1 MTNLISRYLL
11 NMKVSLKGA
20 KKCFDEK
27 QIDAVHKYVKLLQ
40 SSMPLKTPTTIIF
53 ADNRDVKMTTGVRQ
67 KGHKIHVLV
76 NKRMFIDVLRTL
88 AHEWAH
94 EFEHQKL
101 GMDDTKKHKDIGGPE
116 ENLANILAGIM
127 TKKFQKQYPEVEE
140 LLYNED

>member
-1 MTNLISRYLL
+1 
-11 NMKVSLKGA
+11 MKVSLHGT

-53 ADNRDVKMTTGVRQ
+53 ADTRDVKMTTGVRRP
-67 KGHKIHVLV
+67 GHNIHVLV
-76 NKRMFIDVLRTL
+76 HKRMFIDVLRTL

-101 GMDDTKKHKDIGGPE
+101 GMKDTKKVKDIGGPE

-127 TKKFQKQYPEVEE
+127 TKRFQKKYPDLEGI
-140 LLYNED
+140 LYNED